1 MKLSCFVYYVQERS
15 SSLLF
20 SLLNMVPEHLTRCC
34 FFRISIGDLKKHED
48 NAKNEKKKC
57 LANILKKNKVS
68 FFVSIQ
74 NQSKFLLDFSLLD
87 QKNKYALSEI
97 ISPHFA

>member
-1 MKLSCFVYYVQERS
+1 
-15 SSLLF
+15 
-20 SLLNMVPEHLTRCC
+20 MVPEHLTRCC

-48 NAKNEKKKC
+48 NAKMKNEKKC
-57 LANILKKNKVS
+57 PANILKKNKVS
-68 FFVSIQ
+68 FFVSIR
-74 NQSKFLLDFSLLD
+74 NQSKFLLEFSLLD